1 MYGVPDLEDG
11 LRWAEATFG
20 VMPVRGGSHPSL
32 GTCNALLSFGD
43 TYLEIIAPDPA
54 QTQVDTFGSR
64 LATLHSGGLITWA
77 ARGNLRRTRATLSD
91 RGIESTGPVRTSRK
105 TPAGQLLEWE
115 LLFPGRHPFG
125 GLLPFFIDWLNCEH
139 PSSSSPVSGTLVA
152 FVVSTPDAA
161 AYLGV
166 MHGLVV
172 DLPVRTG
179 EPGLRVD
186 IALGD
191 RHISLASRP
200 ETLSMRNFA

>member
-1 MYGVPDLEDG
+1 M
-11 LRWAEATFG
+11 
-20 VMPVRGGSHPSL
+20 
-32 GTCNALLSFGD
+32 
-43 TYLEIIAPDPA
+43 
-54 QTQVDTFGSR
+54 
-64 LATLHSGGLITWA
+64 
-77 ARGNLRRTRATLSD
+77 
-91 RGIESTGPVRTSRK
+91 RTSRK

-115 LLFPGRHPFG
+115 LLFPRRHPFG